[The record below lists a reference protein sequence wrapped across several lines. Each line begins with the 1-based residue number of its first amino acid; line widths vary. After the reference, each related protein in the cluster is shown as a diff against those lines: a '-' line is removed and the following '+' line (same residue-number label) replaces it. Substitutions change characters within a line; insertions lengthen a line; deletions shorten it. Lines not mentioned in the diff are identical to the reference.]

1 MKVIKI
7 PKKRLMV
14 FWIVNNKEITMVT
27 NSYYKFE
34 SEMACESCGEIHSPN
49 VECRDSQGESIDEI
63 FFD

>member
-1 MKVIKI
+1 MRDKLGW
-7 PKKRLMV
+7 RLD
-14 FWIVNNKEITMVT
+14 KEVTMST

-49 VECRDSQGESIDEI
+49 VECRDSQGETIDEI